1 MAEELKTFYPKNN
14 EAWRKWLEKNHTKE
28 AAVWFIFYKK
38 ISNQPTVKYSDAV
51 DIALCYGW
59 IDSKQMPIDGEK
71 YMQFFCKR
79 KPKSVWSRVNKA
91 KVEKLISEGKMTKA
105 GFESIEIAKQ
115 NGSWTILDD
124 AENLVIPKDLEKAF
138 SKYKNAK
145 TNFLKLS
152 RTDKRNILQ
161 WLTLAKRPETI
172 EKRVA
177 EIASLAQQG
186 LKPKQFTV
194 KKKV

>member
-1 MAEELKTFYPKNN
+1 MAKELKTFYPKNN
-14 EAWRKWLEKNHTKE
+14 EAWRKWLEKNHIIKDSI
-28 AAVWFIFYKK
+28 WIIYYKK
-38 ISNQPTVKYSDAV
+38 VSNKPTVKYTDAV

-59 IDSKQMPIDGEK
+59 IDSKQLPIDEEK

-91 KVEKLISEGKMTKA
+91 KVEKMITEGKMAKA

-124 AENLVIPKDLEKAF
+124 AENLVIPKDLEIAF
-138 SKYKNAK
+138 KKYKNAR
-145 TNFLKLS
+145 TNFLNLS
-152 RTDKRNILQ
+152 RSDKRNILQ

-172 EKRVA
+172 QKRVE
-177 EIASLAQQG
+177 EIASLAEQG

-194 KKKV
+194 KR

>member
-1 MAEELKTFYPKNN
+1 MADALKTFYPKTN

-28 AAVWFIFYKK
+28 NCIWVIYYKK
-38 ISNQPTVKYSDAV
+38 ISSQPRVNYSDAV

-59 IDSKQMPIDGEK
+59 IDSRQKPIDEEK

-91 KVEKLISEGKMTKA
+91 KVERLIAEGKMTQA
-105 GFESIEIAKQ
+105 GFESIETAKQ

-124 AENLVIPKDLEKAF
+124 AENLVIPKALEKGF
-138 SKYKNAK
+138 KKYKNAK
-145 TNFLKLS
+145 TNFLNLS
-152 RTDKRNILQ
+152 RSDKRNILQ
-161 WLTLAKRPETI
+161 WLTLAKRAETI
-172 EKRVA
+172 QKRVD
-177 EIASLAQQG
+177 EIASLAEQG

-194 KKKV
+194 KRQT